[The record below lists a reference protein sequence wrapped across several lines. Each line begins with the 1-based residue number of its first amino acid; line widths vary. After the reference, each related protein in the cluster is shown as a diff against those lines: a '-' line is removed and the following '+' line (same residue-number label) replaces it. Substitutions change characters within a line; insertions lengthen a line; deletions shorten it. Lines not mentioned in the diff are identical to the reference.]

1 MVLVGNRPDDAVLVK
16 LFPTTIG
23 SVEYI
28 DGQFVPA
35 DYIRTEKICVS
46 NSPLVMTSDDTQI
59 LSKSYM
65 TIM

>member
-1 MVLVGNRPDDAVLVK
+1 MCSGKPTDDALLVK
-16 LFPTTIG
+16 LFPTAIG

-35 DYIRTEKICVS
+35 GYIRTEYIPVS
-46 NSPLVMTSDDTQI
+46 NSPRVITSDDTQI
-59 LSKSYM
+59 LSKSYI